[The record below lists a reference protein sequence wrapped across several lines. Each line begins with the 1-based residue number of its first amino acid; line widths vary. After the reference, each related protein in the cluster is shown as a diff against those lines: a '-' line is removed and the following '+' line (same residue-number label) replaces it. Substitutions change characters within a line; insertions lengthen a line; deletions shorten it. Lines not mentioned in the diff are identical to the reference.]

1 MLIFGPECEM
11 GSIIGNHSNVHVSTS
26 PLVFSGPDSSKKCSF
41 ISTADGTMKGA
52 DTQNCVASNGNK
64 VF

>member
-1 MLIFGPECEM
+1 MLIFGLECEM
-11 GSIIGNHSNVHVSTS
+11 GSIIGNHSYVHVSTS

-41 ISTADGTMKGA
+41 IGTADGTMKGA
-52 DTQNCVASNGNK
+52 DTSNCVSSNGNK